1 MSLLSP
7 PLMPALIIAAGAVP
21 AGFAAAWASRRL
33 AQSIHPSAP
42 AMIALSLALGVWAAS
57 VMPPGPLLAVTCAL
71 GWALLVL
78 AAVDALAFRLPDIL
92 TLPLIATGV
101 AVAWL
106 LPDRDVLG
114 HTIGAFAGLAFF
126 YAIAEGY
133 RMMRGREGLGL
144 GDVKLAGAA
153 GAWLGWEALPF
164 VVLVACMM
172 GLVWVGVATV
182 RRGREAMEER
192 IPFGVALA
200 LAIWA
205 IWLYG
210 LPDVFDPGI

>member
-1 MSLLSP
+1 MSPFSLP
-7 PLMPALIIAAGAVP
+7 VLIVAAGAVP
-21 AGFAAAWASRRL
+21 AGFAAAWAARRL
-33 AQSIHPSAP
+33 AEDIRPRNLP
-42 AMIALSLALGVWAAS
+42 MIAASLILGLWATQ
-57 VMPPGPLLAVTCAL
+57 VMPPGPLLAITCAL

-78 AAVDALAFRLPDIL
+78 GIVDVLAFRLPDIL

-101 AVAWL
+101 AVSLL
-106 LPDRDVLG
+106 LPDRDVIG

-133 RMMRGREGLGL
+133 RLLRGREGLGV

-164 VVLVACMM
+164 VVLVACAM
-172 GLVWVGVATV
+172 GLVWAGVAAV
-182 RRGREAMEER
+182 RRGREAIEER
-192 IPFGVALA
+192 IPFGIALA

-210 LPDVFDPGI
+210 LPEVFDPAY